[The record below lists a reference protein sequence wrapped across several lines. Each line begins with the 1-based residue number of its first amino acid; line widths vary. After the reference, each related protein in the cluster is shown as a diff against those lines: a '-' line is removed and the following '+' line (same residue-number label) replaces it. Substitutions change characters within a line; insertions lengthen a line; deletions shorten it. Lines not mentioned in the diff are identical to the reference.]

1 MLVTFSFTDGMMYYS
16 IDDPGGKIIF
26 TSDNMYMYK

>member
-1 MLVTFSFTDGMMYYS
+1 MLGTFSFTDRMMYYS

-26 TSDNMYMYK
+26 TSDYIHI